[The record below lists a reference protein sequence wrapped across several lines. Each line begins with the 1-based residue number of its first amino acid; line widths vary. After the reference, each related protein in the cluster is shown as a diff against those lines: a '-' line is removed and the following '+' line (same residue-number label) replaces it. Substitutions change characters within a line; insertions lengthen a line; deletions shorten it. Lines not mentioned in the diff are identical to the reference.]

1 MPQNPLQIRAAVHS
15 LFNHVVEEC
24 FEFMLRH
31 PEYESEAQTII
42 AESSL
47 AIRDLATQIDNCLRQ
62 GDSLSARNQEAILQH
77 IAEAAQEQSLS
88 LLRMLQGLQNLVGI
102 HPMG

>member
-24 FEFMLRH
+24 FEFMLHH

-47 AIRDLATQIDNCLRQ
+47 AIRDLAAQVDHCIRPENP
-62 GDSLSARNQEAILQH
+62 LSVHHQEEILQH
-77 IAEAAQEQSLS
+77 ISEAAQERSMS
-88 LLRMLQGLQNLVGI
+88 LLRMLQGLQSLVGTR
-102 HPMG
+102 PLG